1 MVLKLYM
8 TITSEH
14 RPVYE
19 YWWRR

>member
-14 RPVYE
+14 RPVYG
-19 YWWRR
+19 